1 VRALLVHNPTAGGGR
16 AGRLLPE
23 VTRRLAADGVEVD
36 RHETRS
42 LEDARL
48 AACEAAGTVE
58 VVVAMGGDGTVGACA
73 AGLADA
79 GPPGWSPGGSGGS
92 GGPPGW
98 SPGGSRGS
106 GGPPGWS
113 HGGSGVRA
121 ALGVIP
127 AGGGNDAARSLG
139 LPSGDPVAAAG
150 LLARLRRRPADLAMV
165 AGRAYLNVAGA
176 GFDSEVTRVANQ
188 RLGWAGNRPRY
199 VGAVLAQLVVGRTAS
214 FELVLDGRAMPLRG
228 WLVAVANGPS
238 YGGGMRIAPR
248 ASLDDGLLEVVVIH
262 DIGKLDFLRTFPK
275 VFSGRHVEHPAVAVH
290 RAARV
295 ELDADRTLAVYADG
309 EPAGTLPATFQV
321 RPAAITV
328 LANHPAPGF
337 SAP

>member
-1 VRALLVHNPTAGGGR
+1 LRVLLVHNPTAGGGR
-16 AGRLLPE
+16 AGRLVPE
-23 VTRRLAADGVEVD
+23 VAARLAADGVEAE

-48 AACEAAGTVE
+48 AACQAATSVDA
-58 VVVAMGGDGTVGACA
+58 VVAVGGDGTVGACA

-79 GPPGWSPGGSGGS
+79 APVRPEGS

-98 SPGGSRGS
+98 SPGG
-106 GGPPGWS
+106 PGT
-113 HGGSGVRA
+113 RA

-139 LPSGDPVAAAG
+139 LPAGDPLAAAG
-150 LLARLRRRPADLAMV
+150 LLTRLHRRPADLASV

-176 GFDSEVTRVANQ
+176 GFDSEVNRIANQ

-199 VGAVLAQLVVGRTAS
+199 VGAVLAELVVGRTAQFRLS
-214 FELVLDGRAMPLRG
+214 LDGQATELRG

-238 YGGGMRIAPR
+238 YGGGMLVAPQ
-248 ASLDDGLLEVVVIH
+248 ASLADGLLEVVVIAG
-262 DIGKLDFLRTFPK
+262 IGKLELLRTFPK

-295 ELDADRTLAVYADG
+295 ELDADRPLAVYADG
-309 EPAGTLPATFQV
+309 EPAGTLPATFEV
-321 RPAAITV
+321 RRAAITV
-328 LANHPAPGF
+328 LAADPAPGF
-337 SAP
+337 PAATTN

>member
-16 AGRLLPE
+16 AGRL
-23 VTRRLAADGVEVD
+23 VADVAARLTAGGVEVE
-36 RHETRS
+36 RHQTRS

-48 AACEAAGTVE
+48 AACDAAGTFDA
-58 VVVAMGGDGTVGACA
+58 VVAMGGDGTVGACA
-73 AGLADA
+73 GGLADA
-79 GPPGWSPGGSGGS
+79 GPGAQ
-92 GGPPGW
+92 
-98 SPGGSRGS
+98 
-106 GGPPGWS
+106 
-113 HGGSGVRA
+113 A
-121 ALGVIP
+121 ALGVVP

-139 LPSGDPVAAAG
+139 LPPDDPLAAAG
-150 LLARLRRRPADLAMV
+150 LVPRLRRRPADLATV

-176 GFDSEVTRVANQ
+176 GFDSEVNRVANQ

-199 VGAVLAQLVVGRTAS
+199 VGAVLAELVVGRIAA

-238 YGGGMRIAPR
+238 YGGGMLVAPR
-248 ASLDDGLLEVVVIH
+248 ASLDDGLLDVVVIH
-262 DIGKLDFLRTFPK
+262 EIGKLEFLRTFPK

-309 EPAGTLPATFQV
+309 EPAGTLPATFEV
-321 RPAAITV
+321 RPAAVTV
-328 LANHPAPGF
+328 LAADPAPGF
-337 SAP
+337 PAGPGG